1 MSIATDARPY
11 VAGVGLL
18 TAGAL
23 VAWLVGRAVPGLQP
37 LVVAV
42 VVGAAVS
49 NTVGVPTT
57 AEPGVGVH
65 KLALETGIVLL
76 GAAVAVDELVAAGP
90 TVLGLVV
97 GTVGFGLVLSEAV
110 ARLWF
115 RLDGVAPSLL
125 AAGASICGVSAV
137 VAIGRVLDARGATLT
152 FAAATVLLFD
162 AITLVAFPIAGE
174 WLGLSGRTF
183 GVWAGLSMFSTGP
196 VAAAGFAHSPEAGQW
211 ATVTKLARNALLG
224 GVAIGY
230 STLYAARSATDPEAR
245 RLWAEFPK
253 FLIGFLL
260 VAAVANAGILS
271 PAALAAIG
279 IAADGLFL
287 VAFVGLGLSIRLR
300 ELETVGLAPVG
311 VVLIHLLV
319 VSGLT
324 LAAVRLLL

>member
-11 VAGVGLL
+11 AAGVGLL
-18 TAGAL
+18 TTGAL
-23 VAWLVGRAVPGLQP
+23 AAWLVGRAVPGLQP

-42 VVGAAVS
+42 VVGAAVG
-49 NTVGVPTT
+49 NTVGVPP
-57 AEPGVGVH
+57 AAKPGVGVH

-97 GTVGFGLVLSEAV
+97 CTVGFGLVLSEAV

-162 AITLVAFPIAGE
+162 AITLVAFPIVGE
-174 WLGLSGRTF
+174 WLGLSSRTF

-196 VAAAGFAHSPEAGQW
+196 VAAAGFTHSPEAGQW

-260 VAAVANAGILS
+260 VAAVTNAGILS
-271 PAALAAIG
+271 PAAIAAIG
-279 IAADGLFL
+279 AVADGLFL
-287 VAFVGLGLSIRLR
+287 VAFVGLGLSIRIR

>member
-1 MSIATDARPY
+1 MSIATDAKPY

-18 TAGAL
+18 TTGAL
-23 VAWLVGRAVPGLQP
+23 VAWLAGRAVPGLQP

-42 VVGAAVS
+42 VVGAAVG
-49 NTVGVPTT
+49 NTVGVPTV

-97 GTVGFGLVLSEAV
+97 CTVGFGLLLSEAV

-115 RLDGVAPSLL
+115 RLDGVTPSLL

-152 FAAATVLLFD
+152 FVAATVLLFD

-174 WLGLSGRTF
+174 WLGLGGRTF

-260 VAAVANAGILS
+260 VAAVANAGLLS
-271 PAALAAIG
+271 PAAIAAI
-279 IAADGLFL
+279 AAVSDGLFL

-300 ELETVGLAPVG
+300 ELEAVGLAPVG
-311 VVLIHLLV
+311 VVLVHLLV